1 MTLAIVAAVLILAAT
16 AFNVVAVIG
25 FHRLSDVYTRMHA
38 AGMAATFGAVLLL
51 IMSPLVMNVGIAKVV
66 LLAALLLI
74 AAPIASHA
82 IASAALRAREPQQ
95 SPSGSPPPPDALH
108 D

>member
-1 MTLAIVAAVLILAAT
+1 MTLAIVAAVLIVAAT
-16 AFNVVAVIG
+16 FFNVVAVIG
-25 FHRLSDVYTRMHA
+25 FHRLPDVYTRMHA
-38 AGMAATFGAVLLL
+38 AGMAATFGAVFLL
-51 IMSPLVMNVGIAKVV
+51 IMAPLVMHVGIAKVV

-74 AAPIASHA
+74 AAPVASHT

-95 SPSGSPPPPDALH
+95 PPSGSPPPPDALH